1 MGAHPRATQAL
12 ETRGSYPWAATGS
25 RRVGGGQAPGT
36 GIGARSLPGGPSARG
51 RFPANMP
58 GTRNRHPPCP
68 LSVLTQKGF
77 ATRAALREGVRD
89 QGRWDA
95 VCPSSLLC
103 GSVRGYGGVAPGGW
117 SPAGGPAKS
126 RVHTSCPGHGAGTP
140 GHGHPQRSSV
150 SEKDSFYQPRS
161 RVPAATPL
169 PCSCPPRA
177 LSRHLLPLPGLSRE
191 TQAEGTTQFSHTRG
205 PPGARPRASGGLR
218 PSSVPPLR
226 AASPRVRGAGAP
238 RHRRPASL
246 ERAFG
251 RVLPCLGLRA
261 PPQHL

>member
-1 MGAHPRATQAL
+1 MPTLGSDPERICDACCASRGGEGPGEVGRGLSILPSLWVCERLRRSRPR
-12 ETRGSYPWAATGS
+12 
-25 RRVGGGQAPGT
+25 
-36 GIGARSLPGGPSARG
+36 
-51 RFPANMP
+51 
-58 GTRNRHPPCP
+58 
-68 LSVLTQKGF
+68 
-77 ATRAALREGVRD
+77 
-89 QGRWDA
+89 
-95 VCPSSLLC
+95 
-103 GSVRGYGGVAPGGW
+103 GW
-117 SPAGGPAKS
+117 SPAGGPAES